1 MNIELHLLQ
10 NFAPSCLNR
19 DDTNA
24 PKDCRFGG
32 YRRARISSQCIK
44 RSIRCGP
51 DSPFRE
57 FVESAGRA
65 VRTRRLIWDIAK
77 RLDGSD
83 EPTEATDKLVAN
95 VFDAGGLGRGDGK
108 KETTLILFLPDESI
122 DRMVALFQKSMKSL
136 QDQDAR
142 VKELKKH
149 AAKVKKDAGKD
160 PSPELKKQIEAA
172 KQAADD
178 AKKAADNENK
188 TLIDSLANE
197 LADSVA
203 VPDIAMFGRMIEIDG
218 KTPFGR
224 RNLNIDAACQVAHAL
239 STNKVDMEMDYFTAV
254 DDLKTREDDAGAGM
268 LGVVEYNSSCFYRY
282 ANINLPQ
289 LVTNLQGDV
298 DLIRRTVGA
307 FLRASVT
314 AIPTGKQNTF
324 AAHNSP
330 SLVFAVVRKSGLWS
344 LTNAFASPVR
354 PQQDQSLIQR
364 SIGALDSHWSQM
376 TRCYG
381 TDDVVTGALC
391 SLEDKDLLTSTAAYH
406 KDSLQDVI
414 DTILGSLDLGDAGK
428 EVA

>member
-44 RSIRCGP
+44 RSIRRAF
-51 DSPFRE
+51 DESTLLSPE
-57 FVESAGRA
+57 ECA
-65 VRTRRLIWDIAK
+65 VRSNRLVGEIAGQLADVSADANQIRRIIELALSSQKLAVDENGLTQYLLFVGRREVSALAAVIREHWTELSKLAPAK
-77 RLDGSD
+77 KTDDGEEAPTKSARKKKAEKKASIPPGVTKAVSAVLDG
-83 EPTEATDKLVAN
+83 
-95 VFDAGGLGRGDGK
+95 G
-108 KETTLILFLPDESI
+108 
-122 DRMVALFQKSMKSL
+122 
-136 QDQDAR
+136 
-142 VKELKKH
+142 
-149 AAKVKKDAGKD
+149 
-160 PSPELKKQIEAA
+160 
-172 KQAADD
+172 
-178 AKKAADNENK
+178 KAAD
-188 TLIDSLANE
+188 LA
-197 LADSVA
+197 L
-203 VPDIAMFGRMIEIDG
+203 FGRMLADLPD
-218 KTPFGR
+218 K
-224 RNLNIDAACQVAHAL
+224 NVDAASQVAHAL

-298 DLIRRTVGA
+298 DLIRRTVEA

-324 AAHNSP
+324 AAHNPP

-364 SIGALDSHWSQM
+364 SIGALDTHWSQM

-428 EVA
+428 DVA